1 LKDLEKEMRATS
13 IAGGNTY
20 EIQNQIKRVKRA
32 VFTDEKRVDERKR
45 GFEKAKTSNKK
56 TALSEFM

>member
-1 LKDLEKEMRATS
+1 MRATS

-20 EIQNQIKRVKRA
+20 DIQNQIKRVKRA
-32 VFTDEKRVDERKR
+32 VFTDERRVDERKR